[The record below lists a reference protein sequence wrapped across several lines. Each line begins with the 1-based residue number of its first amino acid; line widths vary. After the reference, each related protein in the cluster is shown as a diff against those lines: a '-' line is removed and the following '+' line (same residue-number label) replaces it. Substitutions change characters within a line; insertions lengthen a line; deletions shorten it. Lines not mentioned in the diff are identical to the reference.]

1 MAFSRGHHLYS
12 AGRPSR
18 WASAHILILA
28 FFLFLW
34 PHYGIGQAIMFPSC
48 GFFFLLCFFLFLAYS
63 QPSQIGCLPFFRTWC
78 GLSANL
84 GCRSETWCTRIADN
98 TGRKKSPKIRHQRAI
113 AQLCRAI
120 FATKARIDNRK
131 KSVKQRY
138 LPHMLSHCGELR
150 ASAN

>member
-1 MAFSRGHHLYS
+1 MVSSFFLGIGPHSNS
-12 AGRPSR
+12 S
-18 WASAHILILA
+18 

-34 PHYGIGQAIMFPSC
+34 PHYGIGQAIMFSSC

-84 GCRSETWCTRIADN
+84 GCRSETCCMRIADN

-131 KSVKQRY
+131 KNLLNSDIS
-138 LPHMLSHCGELR
+138 PTCSHTVVNFGPR
-150 ASAN
+150 PTSG